1 MRAVLPVPSSDSSP
15 LTFDEELQAAC
26 AQSDADAWFPEQG
39 EKATDPK
46 RVCEACPIQARCL
59 AVALAAPKQEEG
71 IWGGTSKR
79 ERAKMLE
86 QRAAVAA

>member
-1 MRAVLPVPSSDSSP
+1 MRAVLPVPSPDSSP

-86 QRAAVAA
+86 QRAAAAA